1 MKGFIV
7 GAVAGGI
14 AMYLWG
20 DQISR
25 YVEDNTRG
33 FRTRAADTLKQAG
46 DKIGSASEKI
56 GETLSA
62 GEEALRPSA
71 VRPVSGNR

>member
-1 MKGFIV
+1 MRGFIV
-7 GAVAGGI
+7 GALAGGI

-33 FRTRAADTLKQAG
+33 FRVRAADTLKQAG
-46 DKIGSASEKI
+46 EAMGSASEKI
-56 GETLSA
+56 TETISA

-71 VRPVSGNR
+71 VRSVPPTR

>member
-7 GAVAGGI
+7 GALAGGI
-14 AMYLWG
+14 AVYLWG
-20 DQISR
+20 DQIRS

-33 FRTRAADTLKQAG
+33 MRTRAADTLKHAS
-46 DKIGSASEKI
+46 DAMGSASEKI
-56 GETLSA
+56 HDTISA
-62 GEEALRPSA
+62 GEEAIRPSP